1 MIWKPNPGQQEKFHR
16 SPAFEVL
23 YGGQAGGGKTESLLM
38 EAVRYADM
46 PGYTGVLFR
55 RTFRELGQPQGLIER
70 SRLMYAARPRY
81 GTYNDSK
88 FQWRFPAQSMVVFS
102 HMEGER
108 DKLKHQSAEY
118 AYIGFDE
125 LTTFTETQYL
135 YLFSRARTTCGAP
148 PRIRAGTN
156 PGNIGHDWVKRRW
169 GAWLDKR
176 HPHPAEDGEIRW
188 YKRIGDDEVE
198 CQPDDPEG
206 LSRTFIK
213 ASVWDNPYIVEK
225 DPGYV
230 LRLKA
235 LPLVERLQLLEG
247 DWDVMAAAGLVF
259 KREWFGIVGAAP
271 AGAGTVRYWDF
282 AATEKKKA
290 KPEPDFTAGARV
302 SLQGSTYFIEQVI
315 RRQTT
320 WAGVKALMAQT
331 AHLDGPDVVIGIE
344 QEPGASG
351 KAIAYEIASM
361 PELRGHTVRA
371 YPSSKDKLT
380 RANPWSA
387 QAEVGNIKIVNDGTW
402 DVQAFLNECEWFPEG
417 IHDDQVDAVSGAVQ
431 MFIPE
436 EVEEVYVY
444 DEALTISRF

>member
-1 MIWKPNPGQQEKFHR
+1 
-16 SPAFEVL
+16 
-23 YGGQAGGGKTESLLM
+23 
-38 EAVRYADM
+38 
-46 PGYTGVLFR
+46 
-55 RTFRELGQPQGLIER
+55 
-70 SRLMYAARPRY
+70 MYAARPRY

-331 AHLDGPDVVIGIE
+331 AHLDGTDVVIGIE

-361 PELRGHTVRA
+361 PELKGHTVRA

-387 QAEVGNIKIVNDGTW
+387 QAEVGNVKIVNDGTW
-402 DVQAFLNECEWFPEG
+402 DIQAFLNECEWFPEG

>member
-1 MIWKPNPGQQEKFHR
+1 MSWKPSPGQQEKFHR

-38 EAVRYADM
+38 EALRYAHVA
-46 PGYTGVLFR
+46 GYTGVLFR
-55 RTFRELGQPQGLIER
+55 RTFRELQQPQGLIER
-70 SRLMYAARPRY
+70 SRVEYPVL
-81 GTYNDSK
+81 GGLYNDSK
-88 FQWRFPAQSMVVFS
+88 FQWRFPASSMVVFS

-125 LTTFTETQYL
+125 LTTFTEGQYL

-176 HPHPAEDGEIRW
+176 HPHPAKDGEIRW

-198 CQPDDPEG
+198 CRPDDPKG
-206 LSRTFIK
+206 LSRTFIR
-213 ASVWDNPYIVEK
+213 ASVWDNPYIIEK

-230 LRLKA
+230 LRLEA

-259 KREWFGIVGAAP
+259 KREWFEIVKAAP
-271 AGAGTVRYWDF
+271 ALADKVRFWDF
-282 AATEKKKA
+282 AATEKATVKDD
-290 KPEPDFTAGARV
+290 PDYTAGAKV
-302 SLQGSTYFIEQVI
+302 SQFGKLYFIEHMV
-315 RRQTT
+315 RRQAT
-320 WAGVKALMAQT
+320 WANVKALIVQT
-331 AHLDGPDVVIGIE
+331 AHLDGTDVVIGIE

-351 KAIAYEIASM
+351 KAIIYEIASM
-361 PELRGHTVRA
+361 PELRGYTVRGFR
-371 YPSSKDKLT
+371 SSKDKVK

-387 QAEVGNIKIVNDGTW
+387 QAQVGNVKIVNDGTW
-402 DVQAFLNECEWFPEG
+402 DVQTFLNECQWFPEG
-417 IHDDQVDAVSGAVQ
+417 THDDQVDAVSGGMN
-431 MFIPE
+431 MFGPAE
-436 EVEEVYVY
+436 EEILVVYEETV
-444 DEALTISRF
+444 DISPI

>member
-1 MIWKPNPGQQEKFHR
+1 MDWKPSQGQQEKFHR
-16 SPAFEVL
+16 SPAFELL

-38 EAVRYADM
+38 EALRYANV

-55 RTFRELGQPQGLIER
+55 RTFRELQQPQGLIER
-70 SRLMYAARPRY
+70 SRVEYPKLGGR
-81 GTYNDSK
+81 YNDSK
-88 FQWRFPAQSMVVFS
+88 FQWRFPAASMVVFS

-125 LTTFTETQYL
+125 LTTFTESQYL
-135 YLFSRARTTCGAP
+135 YLFSRARTTCGVP
-148 PRIRAGTN
+148 LRIRAGTN

-169 GAWLDKR
+169 GAWLDKK
-176 HPHPAEDGEIRW
+176 HPRPAKDGEIRW

-198 CQPDDPEG
+198 CQSDDPEG
-206 LSRTFIK
+206 LSRTFIR

-271 AGAGTVRYWDF
+271 AQGDTVRFWDF
-282 AATEKKKA
+282 AATEKEKA
-290 KPEPDFTAGARV
+290 KDDPDYTAGGKV
-302 SLQGSTYFIEQVI
+302 SLEGSTYFIEHMV
-315 RRQTT
+315 RRQAT
-320 WAGVKALMAQT
+320 WAGVKALIVQT
-331 AHLDGPDVVIGIE
+331 ANLDGTDVVIGVE

-351 KAIAYEIASM
+351 KALVWEIASM
-361 PELRGHTVRA
+361 PELRGYTVLGFRSTRDKVKRA
-371 YPSSKDKLT
+371 AFWSS
-380 RANPWSA
+380 
-387 QAEVGNIKIVNDGTW
+387 QAEVGNVKIVNDGTW
-402 DVQAFLNECEWFPEG
+402 DVDAFLNECQWFPEG
-417 IHDDQVDAVSGAVQ
+417 VHDDQVDAVSGAVQ
-431 MFIPE
+431 MFGPE
-436 EVEEVYVY
+436 EVSEVVTYEEVVS
-444 DEALTISRF
+444 ISPI

>member
-1 MIWKPNPGQQEKFHR
+1 MIWKPNQGQQEKFHR

-38 EAVRYADM
+38 EGLRYADV

-70 SRLMYAARPRY
+70 SRMAYPALG

-102 HMEGER
+102 HMEGEA
-108 DKLKHQSAEY
+108 DKFKHQSAEY

-176 HPHPAEDGEIRW
+176 HHNPAKDGELRW
-188 YKRIGDDEVE
+188 YKREGDAELE
-198 CQPDDPEG
+198 CEPNDPEG
-206 LSRTFIK
+206 LSRTFIR
-213 ASVWDNPYIVEK
+213 ATVWDNPHIIEV

-230 LRLKA
+230 TRLKA

-271 AGAGTVRYWDF
+271 GEGDRVRFWDF
-282 AATEKKKA
+282 AATEKQTAKA
-290 KPEPDFTAGARV
+290 DPDYTAGARV
-302 SLQGSTYFIEQVI
+302 SMRGNDYFIEHI
-315 RRQTT
+315 ARRQTT

-331 AHLDGPDVVIGIE
+331 AHLDGFDTVIGIE

-351 KAIAYEIASM
+351 KAIVYEIVSM
-361 PELRGHTVRA
+361 PELRGYTVRG
-371 YPSSKDKLT
+371 YRSSKDKVA
-380 RANPWSA
+380 RASPWSA
-387 QAEVGNIKIVNDGTW
+387 QAEVGNVKIVNDGTW

-417 IHDDQVDAVSGAVQ
+417 VHDDQVDAVSGAVQ
-431 MFIPE
+431 MFVPAE
-436 EVEEVYVY
+436 EEEGIIYYEEPLV
-444 DEALTISRF
+444 ISRF